1 MGRKFFVVTNCTAR
15 KKAGIPLVQFL
26 PRGEGIRQI
35 AEHWR
40 SSLEAESIRLQAGQ
54 LYVGR
59 SILEAKN
66 VSRELGAQ
74 LFIVSA
80 GIGLVNSDETIPGYD
95 ISASGNGTELATT
108 LTRHGFSK
116 WDWWHILAAGKGL
129 GWLLREHPDAMLLL
143 SLPSEY
149 LDMVR
154 EDLSAVSPCEL
165 SRVRVF
171 TSSAGR
177 KKIGEMPGLPVL
189 PYDER
194 LESIAGYAGTRSDF
208 PQRALK
214 HFVSRLKGHLLP
226 IDEATRA
233 VNAALGDFELKASP
247 NRRRLADKEIRE
259 LIRQAWEGFGGNS
272 VKLLRHLR
280 DKERVACEQTRFS
293 RLRRQVEEAAREART
308 QRESRS

>member
-95 ISASGNGTELATT
+95 ISASGNGTVLGTEFQSRTGGTFWPPEKDWGGYCASTPMRCCCCRYLANT
-108 LTRHGFSK
+108 
-116 WDWWHILAAGKGL
+116 WIW
-129 GWLLREHPDAMLLL
+129 
-143 SLPSEY
+143 
-149 LDMVR
+149 
-154 EDLSAVSPCEL
+154 C
-165 SRVRVF
+165 
-171 TSSAGR
+171 
-177 KKIGEMPGLPVL
+177 
-189 PYDER
+189 
-194 LESIAGYAGTRSDF
+194 
-208 PQRALK
+208 
-214 HFVSRLKGHLLP
+214 
-226 IDEATRA
+226 
-233 VNAALGDFELKASP
+233 
-247 NRRRLADKEIRE
+247 
-259 LIRQAWEGFGGNS
+259 
-272 VKLLRHLR
+272 
-280 DKERVACEQTRFS
+280 
-293 RLRRQVEEAAREART
+293 ARI
-308 QRESRS
+308 

>member
-15 KKAGIPLVQFL
+15 KKAGAPLVQFF
-26 PRGEGIRQI
+26 PKGEGIQQI
-35 AEHWR
+35 AEDWR
-40 SSLEAESIRLQAGQ
+40 SSLEAEPTRLQAGQ

-59 SILEAKN
+59 SILEARN

-80 GIGLVNSDETIPGYD
+80 GIGLVNSDEVIPGYD
-95 ISASGNGTELATT
+95 ISASGKGTELATM
-108 LTRHGFSK
+108 LTRHGVSK
-116 WDWWHILAAGKGL
+116 SDWWHLLVAGKGL
-129 GWLLREHPDAMLLL
+129 GWLLREHPDATLLL

-154 EDLSAVSPCEL
+154 EDLNSASPCEL

-177 KKIGEMPGLPVL
+177 KKIGEIPGLQLL

-233 VNAALGDFELKASP
+233 VIAALSNFQLKATP
-247 NRRRLADKEIRE
+247 NRRRLADEEIRE
-259 LIRQAWEGFGGNS
+259 LIRRAWEDFGGNS
-272 VKLLRHLR
+272 SKLLRHLR
-280 DKERVACEQTRFS
+280 DTERVACEQARFS

-308 QRESRS
+308 QRGSP